1 MALNEKQARFCEE
14 YIVDLNAT
22 QAAIR
27 AGYSE
32 KTAYSQGQRLLK
44 DVEAQARVAELIAA
58 RSKRTEITADRVLQE
73 LASIGFANKRDVV
86 RWGIKEVA
94 FGFDDEGK
102 RVSADRIG
110 EATVVQ
116 YIPAPFVEP
125 INADELSEDVVRAV
139 KKVALGQ
146 NGFTI
151 EMHDKVGALTK
162 LGDHLGMWRQK
173 LELGALGGDQSVMDD
188 MAAAARMA
196 AILEAARG
204 RRDKE

>member
-1 MALNEKQARFCEE
+1 MSLNEKQARFAAE
-14 YIVDLNAT
+14 YIIDLNAT
-22 QAAIR
+22 RAAVR

-32 KTAYSQGQRLLK
+32 KTAASQGARLLTNVK
-44 DVEAQARVAELIAA
+44 VQAVIQAA
-58 RSKRTEITADRVLQE
+58 KEERSKRTEITADRVLQE

-110 EATVVQ
+110 DATVVQ

-125 INADELSEDVVRAV
+125 INADDLPEDVVRAV
-139 KKVALGQ
+139 KKVALGV

-162 LGDHLGMWRQK
+162 LGDHLGMWKQK
-173 LELGALGGDQSVMDD
+173 LEVGGPDGAPLIDD
-188 MAAAARMA
+188 LAAAARMA
-196 AILEAARG
+196 AILEAARH